1 MAAALPATATHTP
14 SGGGLKASATR
25 SSHPLGSGSTPGE
38 EALFYSEVHGDNG
51 TSSRVAIKVNKENSC
66 GGCKDKQTGISQET
80 MDRIGLAVENSNAY
94 IRDNSLG
101 LGRPDAQNVRVNFT
115 SLRIIYNIGGE
126 DRSLSFTKIE
136 DVATRTLLLDVA
148 KDVESF
154 ATTDPSIQSN
164 RPINRS
170 KPLEI
175 HTPTWYNAHRIS
187 AAEYAKKDHAD
198 LDNSLRANHLP
209 DLAYTALPKIKA
221 AESFINLFDQ
231 GLKAKLTEKQTELE
245 ALPIDARAQRLAKKR
260 EIQQLEEL
268 IAKLNPQVLDTKA
281 IFRSVPYA
289 NNELEGFTSVAEQ
302 MTRANL
308 SREDMSA
315 HLMANIDS
323 ISEGLVLKDNPD
335 AAFITA
341 YSQDKGDLLIHNRW
355 QYEDIVDDRGGEK
368 RGPSME
374 EFVIYNILNLNT
386 AGCTEEAMT
395 SLALPVDD
403 DELRQTVTEVLDGT
417 RTAVKNIYD
426 TDIGRMP
433 AGADLAIQTN
443 ILFP

>member
-1 MAAALPATATHTP
+1 MALPIPATATHTP
-14 SGGGLKASATR
+14 SGAGPKASATR
-25 SSHPLGSGSTPGE
+25 SSHPAGSGSTPSD
-38 EALFYSEVHGDNG
+38 EAVFYSEVSGDNG
-51 TSSRVAIKVNKENSC
+51 IKSRVAIKINNESIC
-66 GGCKDKQTGISQET
+66 GCKDKQTGISQET
-80 MDRIGLAVENSNAY
+80 MDRIGLAVRNSNHY
-94 IRDNSLG
+94 IRSDFGHS
-101 LGRPDAQNVRVNFT
+101 DAQNVRVNFT

-126 DRSLSFTKIE
+126 DRSLSFTKIN

-164 RPINRS
+164 RPLNRS

-187 AAEYAKKDHAD
+187 ADEYVKKDHVD
-198 LDNSLRANHLP
+198 LDDSLRTNGLSE
-209 DLAYTALPKIKA
+209 LAYTALPKIKA
-221 AESFINLFDQ
+221 AEGFINLFSQ
-231 GLKAKLTEKQTELE
+231 GLQAKLTEKQNELT
-245 ALPIDARAQRLAKKR
+245 ALPIDARAQRLAKKK

-268 IAKLNPQVLDTKA
+268 IAKLNPQALDKKA

-289 NNELEGFTSVAEQ
+289 NNDLQGFRSIAEQ

-308 SREDMSA
+308 SRDEMSA
-315 HLMANIDS
+315 HLTANIGS

-374 EFVIYNILNLNT
+374 EFVVYNILNLNT
-386 AGCTEEAMT
+386 ANGTEEAMT

-403 DELRQTVTEVLDGT
+403 DELRKTVAEVLNGT
-417 RTAVKNIYD
+417 KAAVKDIYD
-426 TDIGRMP
+426 ADIGRIP
-433 AGADLAIQTN
+433 AGADLATQTN